1 MNQYLD
7 KMSSCRSSCLSG
19 LRHMGVQLV
28 VHSQDSVRCV
38 EGIVSCA
45 EGGGEEG
52 CSYMVFQRW
61 LAIYQ

>member
-1 MNQYLD
+1 
-7 KMSSCRSSCLSG
+7 
-19 LRHMGVQLV
+19 MGVQLV

-52 CSYMVFQRW
+52 CSYMVFQRC